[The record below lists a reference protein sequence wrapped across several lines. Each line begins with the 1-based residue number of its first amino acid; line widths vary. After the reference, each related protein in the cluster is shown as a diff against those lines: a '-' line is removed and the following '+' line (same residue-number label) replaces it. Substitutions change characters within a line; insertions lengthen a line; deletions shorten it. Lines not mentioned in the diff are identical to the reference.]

1 MKMAVVGSGI
11 SGLVAARGSIARGLV
26 SPDDLT
32 VFEADRRIGGHTH
45 TREVERPDGSSI
57 AIDTGF
63 IVFNDRHYPEFS
75 RLLAELGVAS
85 HQTDMSFSV
94 RCDKTGLE
102 YNGTNANT
110 IFAQRRNLFRPS
122 FHRFLWDIVRFNREL
137 KGGIEALPDDLTVG
151 EYLSRSRFSRAF
163 GDRYLVPLAAS
174 LWSSPP
180 QEVERF
186 SVRFVAEFLANHNM
200 LDAFGRPTWRVVTGG
215 SKQYLGP
222 ISETFRHRIRRETPV
237 RRIERRPDGVWVTPV
252 SGDAERFDEV
262 IVACHADQ
270 ALRLVRAPLAVERD
284 LLARFPYQRNV
295 ATLHSDVRV
304 LPRQRRAWASWN
316 YRIPATEREQ
326 VSVTYDMNVL
336 QRLAIPERYLVTLND
351 PGEIDASRVHAEIV
365 YHHPLFQPGRGEAQ
379 ARHAELIGLD
389 GISYCGAYWGYGFH
403 EDGVQSALRVID
415 RLEARDAS
423 SAPPDSPVARHS
435 PEVVGRG

>member
-1 MKMAVVGSGI
+1 MRIAVVGSGI
-11 SGLVAARGSIARGLV
+11 SGLVAAREAIVRGLA
-26 SPDDLT
+26 SPAELT

-63 IVFNDRHYPEFS
+63 IVFNDRHYPDFS

-85 HQTDMSFSV
+85 HETDMSFSV
-94 RCDKTGLE
+94 RCDRTGLE

-110 IFAQRRNLFRPS
+110 IFAQRRNLIRPS
-122 FHRFLWDIVRFNREL
+122 FYRFLRDILRFNREV
-137 KGGIEALPDDLTVG
+137 KDGVEALPDDLTVG
-151 EYLSRSRFSRAF
+151 EYLQRSRFSRAF
-163 GDRYLVPLAAS
+163 GDQYLVPLAAS

-180 QEVERF
+180 QEVARF

-215 SKQYLGP
+215 SSQYLAP
-222 ISETFRHRIRRETPV
+222 ISEPFRERIRLETPV
-237 RRIERRPDGVWVTPV
+237 RRIERRPDGVWVTPT
-252 SGDAERFDEV
+252 SGEAQRYDEV

-270 ALRLVRAPLAVERD
+270 ALRMVTEPLAVERE
-284 LLARFPYQRNV
+284 LLARFPYQENV

-316 YRIPATEREQ
+316 YRVPATEREQ
-326 VSVTYDMNVL
+326 VSVTYDMNAL
-336 QRLAIPERYLVTLND
+336 QRLSVPERYLVTLND
-351 PGEIDASRVHAEIV
+351 PGEIDPSRVHAEIV

-379 ARHAELIGLD
+379 ARHAEVIGLD

-403 EDGVQSALRVID
+403 EDGVRSALRVIEQ
-415 RLEARDAS
+415 LEARDRPGA
-423 SAPPDSPVARHS
+423 APAAATWRS
-435 PEVVGRG
+435 PEAVGRG